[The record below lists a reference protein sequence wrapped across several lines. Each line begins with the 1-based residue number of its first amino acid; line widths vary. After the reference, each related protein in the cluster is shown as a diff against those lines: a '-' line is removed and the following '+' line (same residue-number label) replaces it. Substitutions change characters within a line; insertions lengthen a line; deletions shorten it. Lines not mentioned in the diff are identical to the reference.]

1 MNLKNK
7 LLKII
12 KSKFFIIICIILI
25 LLITYICLEDNF
37 FEMNNHENAWNE
49 ENTVSE
55 KEEENVFWQEGSL
68 KNEEIVENLEESL
81 EEKEIP
87 KDELEVINNE
97 KIYVYIT
104 GEVNNPGIVV
114 LPIGSRISD
123 AIDYAGG
130 VTSNA
135 DIMKINL
142 VYMLQDGMKVNIP
155 SSKEL
160 NDNPNFEYITMGSG
174 DEKNDNKDFK
184 ALETT
189 NNKSESAF
197 KISNVNINTATQT
210 ELETLPGI
218 GPSLALKIINYRK
231 ENEELENTKKEIE
244 EIGVQV
250 LAVKGDV
257 ANFEECENFVKQVI
271 ERFGQIDV
279 LVNNAG
285 ITKDM
290 LLMRM
295 KKEDFEQVID
305 TNLVGT
311 FNVTKNVVPYMMKA
325 RSGRIINISS
335 VVGISG
341 NAGQT
346 NYSASKAGIIGF
358 TKSLAKEIAS
368 RNILVNAVAPGFIET
383 NMTDV
388 LKDDVKQEIA
398 KNIPLKRMGTAQD
411 VANVVKFLAS
421 DDSSYI
427 TGQVINVDGGML
439 M

>member
-1 MNLKNK
+1 MEKYA
-7 LLKII
+7 
-12 KSKFFIIICIILI
+12 
-25 LLITYICLEDNF
+25 LIT
-37 FEMNNHENAWNE
+37 
-49 ENTVSE
+49 
-55 KEEENVFWQEGSL
+55 G
-68 KNEEIVENLEESL
+68 
-81 EEKEIP
+81 
-87 KDELEVINNE
+87 
-97 KIYVYIT
+97 
-104 GEVNNPGIVV
+104 
-114 LPIGSRISD
+114 
-123 AIDYAGG
+123 
-130 VTSNA
+130 
-135 DIMKINL
+135 
-142 VYMLQDGMKVNIP
+142 
-155 SSKEL
+155 
-160 NDNPNFEYITMGSG
+160 
-174 DEKNDNKDFK
+174 
-184 ALETT
+184 
-189 NNKSESAF
+189 
-197 KISNVNINTATQT
+197 ATR
-210 ELETLPGI
+210 GI
-218 GPSLALKIINYRK
+218 GKQIAITLAKQGYNIALNYRK

-257 ANFEECENFVKQVI
+257 ANFEDCENFVKQVI

-358 TKSLAKEIAS
+358 TKSLAKEVAS
-368 RNILVNAVAPGFIET
+368 RNVLVNAVAPGFIET
-383 NMTDV
+383 NMTDI

-427 TGQVINVDGGML
+427 TGQVINIDGGML

>member
-1 MNLKNK
+1 MEK
-7 LLKII
+7 
-12 KSKFFIIICIILI
+12 CA
-25 LLITYICLEDNF
+25 LIT
-37 FEMNNHENAWNE
+37 
-49 ENTVSE
+49 
-55 KEEENVFWQEGSL
+55 G
-68 KNEEIVENLEESL
+68 
-81 EEKEIP
+81 
-87 KDELEVINNE
+87 
-97 KIYVYIT
+97 
-104 GEVNNPGIVV
+104 
-114 LPIGSRISD
+114 
-123 AIDYAGG
+123 
-130 VTSNA
+130 
-135 DIMKINL
+135 
-142 VYMLQDGMKVNIP
+142 
-155 SSKEL
+155 
-160 NDNPNFEYITMGSG
+160 
-174 DEKNDNKDFK
+174 
-184 ALETT
+184 
-189 NNKSESAF
+189 
-197 KISNVNINTATQT
+197 ATR
-210 ELETLPGI
+210 GI
-218 GPSLALKIINYRK
+218 GKQIAITLAKQGYNIALNYRK

-244 EIGVQV
+244 KIGVQI

-257 ANFEECENFVKQVI
+257 ANFEDCENFVKQVI

-398 KNIPLKRMGTAQD
+398 KNIPLKRMGTTQD

>member
-1 MNLKNK
+1 MDK
-7 LLKII
+7 
-12 KSKFFIIICIILI
+12 CA
-25 LLITYICLEDNF
+25 LIT
-37 FEMNNHENAWNE
+37 
-49 ENTVSE
+49 
-55 KEEENVFWQEGSL
+55 G
-68 KNEEIVENLEESL
+68 
-81 EEKEIP
+81 
-87 KDELEVINNE
+87 
-97 KIYVYIT
+97 
-104 GEVNNPGIVV
+104 
-114 LPIGSRISD
+114 
-123 AIDYAGG
+123 
-130 VTSNA
+130 
-135 DIMKINL
+135 
-142 VYMLQDGMKVNIP
+142 
-155 SSKEL
+155 
-160 NDNPNFEYITMGSG
+160 
-174 DEKNDNKDFK
+174 
-184 ALETT
+184 
-189 NNKSESAF
+189 
-197 KISNVNINTATQT
+197 ATR
-210 ELETLPGI
+210 GI
-218 GPSLALKIINYRK
+218 GKQIAITLAKQGYNIALNYRK
-231 ENEELENTKKEIE
+231 VNGELENTKKEIE
-244 EIGVQV
+244 KIGVQI

-257 ANFEECENFVKQVI
+257 ANFEDCENFVKQVI

-398 KNIPLKRMGTAQD
+398 KNIPLKRMGTTQD

>member
-1 MNLKNK
+1 MDK
-7 LLKII
+7 
-12 KSKFFIIICIILI
+12 CA
-25 LLITYICLEDNF
+25 LIT
-37 FEMNNHENAWNE
+37 
-49 ENTVSE
+49 
-55 KEEENVFWQEGSL
+55 G
-68 KNEEIVENLEESL
+68 
-81 EEKEIP
+81 
-87 KDELEVINNE
+87 
-97 KIYVYIT
+97 
-104 GEVNNPGIVV
+104 
-114 LPIGSRISD
+114 
-123 AIDYAGG
+123 
-130 VTSNA
+130 
-135 DIMKINL
+135 
-142 VYMLQDGMKVNIP
+142 
-155 SSKEL
+155 
-160 NDNPNFEYITMGSG
+160 
-174 DEKNDNKDFK
+174 
-184 ALETT
+184 
-189 NNKSESAF
+189 
-197 KISNVNINTATQT
+197 ATR
-210 ELETLPGI
+210 GI
-218 GPSLALKIINYRK
+218 GKQIAITLAKQGYNIALNYRK

-244 EIGVQV
+244 KIRVQV

-257 ANFEECENFVKQVI
+257 ANFENCENFVKQVI

-398 KNIPLKRMGTAQD
+398 KNIPLKRMGTTQD

>member
-1 MNLKNK
+1 M
-7 LLKII
+7 
-12 KSKFFIIICIILI
+12 
-25 LLITYICLEDNF
+25 
-37 FEMNNHENAWNE
+37 
-49 ENTVSE
+49 
-55 KEEENVFWQEGSL
+55 
-68 KNEEIVENLEESL
+68 
-81 EEKEIP
+81 
-87 KDELEVINNE
+87 
-97 KIYVYIT
+97 
-104 GEVNNPGIVV
+104 
-114 LPIGSRISD
+114 IS
-123 AIDYAGG
+123 
-130 VTSNA
+130 
-135 DIMKINL
+135 
-142 VYMLQDGMKVNIP
+142 
-155 SSKEL
+155 
-160 NDNPNFEYITMGSG
+160 
-174 DEKNDNKDFK
+174 
-184 ALETT
+184 
-189 NNKSESAF
+189 
-197 KISNVNINTATQT
+197 
-210 ELETLPGI
+210 
-218 GPSLALKIINYRK
+218 
-231 ENEELENTKKEIE
+231 KKEIE
-244 EIGVQV
+244 KIGVQI

-257 ANFEECENFVKQVI
+257 ANFEDCENFVKQVI

-398 KNIPLKRMGTAQD
+398 KNIPLKRMGTTQD

>member
-1 MNLKNK
+1 MDK
-7 LLKII
+7 
-12 KSKFFIIICIILI
+12 CA
-25 LLITYICLEDNF
+25 LIT
-37 FEMNNHENAWNE
+37 
-49 ENTVSE
+49 
-55 KEEENVFWQEGSL
+55 G
-68 KNEEIVENLEESL
+68 
-81 EEKEIP
+81 
-87 KDELEVINNE
+87 
-97 KIYVYIT
+97 
-104 GEVNNPGIVV
+104 
-114 LPIGSRISD
+114 
-123 AIDYAGG
+123 
-130 VTSNA
+130 
-135 DIMKINL
+135 
-142 VYMLQDGMKVNIP
+142 
-155 SSKEL
+155 
-160 NDNPNFEYITMGSG
+160 
-174 DEKNDNKDFK
+174 
-184 ALETT
+184 
-189 NNKSESAF
+189 
-197 KISNVNINTATQT
+197 ATR
-210 ELETLPGI
+210 GI
-218 GPSLALKIINYRK
+218 GKQIAITLAKQGYNIALNYRK

-244 EIGVQV
+244 KIGVQI

-257 ANFEECENFVKQVI
+257 ANFEDCENFVKQVI

-383 NMTDV
+383 NTTDV
-388 LKDDVKQEIA
+388 IKDDVKQEIA
-398 KNIPLKRMGTAQD
+398 KNIPLKRMGTTQD

-427 TGQVINVDGGML
+427 TGQVINVDGCML